1 MLLTFKCF
9 VMKIKDLKITLI
21 ALVALCPLLS
31 WAQQAFKPVLTTGK
45 VWEVGTFNHYDWHDG
60 SRSETGRY
68 NVAVDGDTIVNG
80 LDCKKIVIAPS
91 DGLQPSRTFVA
102 REEGGKVWRV
112 KDDGTEVLL
121 FDIGLKA
128 HDPVGAGYVLE
139 QDVVCAN
146 GVYRK
151 RLLIDSGV
159 DQADAE
165 YCYYVVEGIGI
176 NKDEWLFN
184 NAMDIAGEGEY
195 CRMLTCS
202 ENGVV
207 IFTEDDFAMPHS
219 AITSV
224 NADPAKAEMYD
235 LQGRKVTQPTQPGVY
250 IHQGKKVVVK

>member
-1 MLLTFKCF
+1 MLLTDNSF
-9 VMKIKDLKITLI
+9 VMKINYFKFTLI
-21 ALVALCPLLS
+21 ALSTLCPLLS
-31 WAQQAFKPVLTTGK
+31 WAQQTFKPVLTIGK
-45 VWEVGTFNHYDWHDG
+45 VWEVGTFNSYDWYDG

-68 NVAVDGDTIVNG
+68 YVAVDGDTIVNG
-80 LDCKKIVIAPS
+80 LDCKKVVIAPS

-112 KDDGTEVLL
+112 QDDGTEVLL

-128 HDPVGAGYVLE
+128 HDPMGAGYVLE

-165 YCYYVVEGIGI
+165 YCYYVVEGIGV

-184 NAMDIAGEGEY
+184 NAMGIAGEGEY

-224 NADPAKAEMYD
+224 NADPAKAEMHD

-250 IHQGKKVVVK
+250 ISQGRKVVVK